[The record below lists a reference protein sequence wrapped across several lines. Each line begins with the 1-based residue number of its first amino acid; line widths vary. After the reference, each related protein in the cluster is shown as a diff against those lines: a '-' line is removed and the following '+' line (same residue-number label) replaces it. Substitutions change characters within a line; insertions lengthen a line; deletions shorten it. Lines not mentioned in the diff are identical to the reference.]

1 MTAAPIP
8 ALAHDH
14 DSPRGR
20 GGMFPLTPP
29 SSAAAKTVFRRSVAW
44 VSSLDPPSQIA
55 SNMPT
60 PTTPADF
67 RAPPNAR
74 PSNPHSPS
82 PLAVTISAA
91 RGFLP
96 RRLSDAGPSAL
107 ASASVPGRRP
117 KTLNVSGHWRPR
129 NQNSARA
136 NFLVARSFV
145 GHTGRSAT

>member
-14 DSPRGR
+14 NSPRGR

-44 VSSLDPPSQIA
+44 ASSLDPPWPIA
-55 SNMPT
+55 SNMQ

-67 RAPPNAR
+67 RPPSNAR

-82 PLAVTISAA
+82 PLAVAISAA

-96 RRLSDAGPSAL
+96 REAFRRRPFSPRLRFCAGP
-107 ASASVPGRRP
+107 ASE
-117 KTLNVSGHWRPR
+117 TLNNPVI
-129 NQNSARA
+129 
-136 NFLVARSFV
+136 F
-145 GHTGRSAT
+145 

>member
-8 ALAHDH
+8 ALAH

-44 VSSLDPPSQIA
+44 ASSLDPPSQIA
-55 SNMPT
+55 SNIPTT

-82 PLAVTISAA
+82 PLAVAISAA

-117 KTLNVSGHWRPR
+117 KPLTIPAVR
-129 NQNSARA
+129 
-136 NFLVARSFV
+136 
-145 GHTGRSAT
+145 